1 MEGERKHNISIYVM
15 FQPVKIHDKSNK
27 EEITDLM
34 LKRKIKIFAQIGVH
48 NANMDNMI
56 ETFKA

>member
-1 MEGERKHNISIYVM
+1 M

-27 EEITDLM
+27 EKITDLM